1 MIFMWTMLL
10 AKKFSLIREND
21 FYYAMI
27 FLCFMVDQG
36 VIFIIMAILGAH
48 K

>member
-10 AKKFSLIREND
+10 AKKFSLIRNND
-21 FYYAMI
+21 FYHAMLS
-27 FLCFMVDQG
+27 LCFLVDMG
-36 VIFIIMAILGAH
+36 VVFTIMDTLGAH